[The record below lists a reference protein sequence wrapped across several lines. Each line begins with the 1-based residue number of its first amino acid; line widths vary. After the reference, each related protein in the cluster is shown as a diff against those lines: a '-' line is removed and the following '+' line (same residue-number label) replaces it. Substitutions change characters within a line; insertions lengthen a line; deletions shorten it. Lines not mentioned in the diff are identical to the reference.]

1 MITRWFLNS
10 ILWIDQIFSQDTEYN
25 ADLYVEILLEDGE
38 YGNDDLQKDSLLA
51 FPIRF

>member
-10 ILWIDQIFSQDTEYN
+10 ILWIDQIFPQDAEYN
-25 ADLYVEILLEDGE
+25 ADLYVEILESRE
-38 YGNDDLQKDSLLA
+38 YDNDDLQKDSLLA